1 MNRECRSLRLRAGQL
16 EVLDQTLLPRE
27 ERWRHADSPETTA
40 ALIHRLAIRG
50 APLIGVSAALSLGL
64 FARSVS
70 AQSDRENSA
79 AAIQEKADILLRSRP
94 TAVNLRNCLE
104 SCLEVFRRTA
114 DPSAL
119 LDEALRLFDEDV
131 ALCERMAERGAVLIG
146 DGDGVLTHCNTGG
159 LATVGRGT
167 ALGVI
172 AKAWE
177 QGKRIHVYVDETR
190 PLLQGSRLT
199 AWELKKLGI
208 PFTVI
213 CDSMAA
219 TLMRQG
225 KIQKVFT
232 GADRV
237 AVNGDSANKIGTY
250 AVAVLAHHHRL
261 PFYIVAPRSTYD
273 PRCPDGA
280 SIPIEIRDSAEITA
294 AAGDPGLPAWNP
306 SFDVTPASL
315 ITAIV
320 FDDELRRIQSNEK

>member
-1 MNRECRSLRLRAGQL
+1 MNRSCMSLRLRDGKL
-16 EVLDQTLLPRE
+16 EIIDQTLLPRE
-27 ERWRHADSPETTA
+27 EKWLHADSPEATA

-64 FARSVS
+64 YAGDAGAVS
-70 AQSDRENSA
+70 AR
-79 AAIQEKADILLRSRP
+79 AIRVKADVLVNSRP
-94 TAVNLRNCLE
+94 TAVNLRNCIE
-104 SCLEVFRRTA
+104 SCLGVFEKTGNPA
-114 DPSAL
+114 DIMV
-119 LDEALRLFDEDV
+119 EALRLFDEDV
-131 ALCERMAERGAVLIG
+131 ALCERMADRGAPLIM

-177 QGKRIHVYVDETR
+177 QGKKIHVYVDETR

-199 AWELKKLGI
+199 AWELNKLGI
-208 PFTVI
+208 PFTII

-237 AVNGDSANKIGTY
+237 AINGDSANKIGTY
-250 AVAVLAHHHRL
+250 SVAVLAKHHQV

-273 PRCPDGA
+273 PRCPSGDD
-280 SIPIEIRDSAEITA
+280 IPIEIRDGAEITGVTGNTA
-294 AAGDPGLPAWNP
+294 LPAWNP
-306 SFDVTPASL
+306 SFDVTPAQL

-320 FDDELRRIQSNEK
+320 FDDELRRL

>member
-1 MNRECRSLRLRAGQL
+1 MNRSGMSLRLKDGKL
-16 EVLDQTLLPRE
+16 EIVDQTMLPRE
-27 ERWRHADSPETTA
+27 EKWLHADSPETTA

-64 FARSVS
+64 YSIAEGKKSVEEVRKNAELLVS
-70 AQSDRENSA
+70 A
-79 AAIQEKADILLRSRP
+79 RP
-94 TAVNLRNCLE
+94 TAVNLRNCIE
-104 SCLEVFRRTA
+104 SCLRVLETTG
-114 DPSAL
+114 DGSAVMT
-119 LDEALRLFDEDV
+119 EAVRLYDEDV
-131 ALCERMAERGAVLIG
+131 ALCERMAERGAPLIN

-177 QGKRIHVYVDETR
+177 QGKKIHVYVDETR

-250 AVAVLAHHHRL
+250 SVAVLAKHHGI

-273 PRCPDGA
+273 PRCPTGDG
-280 SIPIEIRDSAEITA
+280 IPIEIRDSAEITSVT
-294 AAGDPGLPAWNP
+294 GNTTLPAWNP
-306 SFDVTPASL
+306 SFDVTPAAL

-320 FDDELRRIQSNEK
+320 FDDELRKTQSNEK